1 MRSFKFFV
9 KILIVFIILVYT
21 PNVFAKKL
29 SRATIAKAEAYV
41 GRAKLRF
48 KAGQYKEAANLFWEA
63 HTLTK
68 KLDPLFNAARA
79 YEEFGSYT
87 IAIFTFNNYIA
98 LQKKAKNGGD
108 IEGIKAAE
116 RRIASIKKK
125 MELIKQKEQA
135 AIASKKAAEALR
147 IKQAKKA
154 KAAKLFKIKQKQQ
167 QKLALKKTLK
177 DGNVDVLTYSLYGV
191 SALLIGGGT
200 YGVINAH
207 SQAKNLKA
215 MKLDDPGED
224 KYYLTEIDNAMTQER
239 VTIGIIVVGG
249 AVFTWATYRLLFKKD
264 DTPSGLT
271 FVPVVSQQNSGFVL
285 TFNF

>member
-1 MRSFKFFV
+1 MRSFKKYSKV
-9 KILIVFIILVYT
+9 LIVFVILVYA
-21 PNVFAKKL
+21 PNAFAKKI
-29 SRATIAKAEAYV
+29 SRATIAKAEALD
-41 GRAKLRF
+41 GRAKVMY
-48 KAGQYKEAANLFWEA
+48 KAGEYQKASELFWEA
-63 HTLTK
+63 YALTRQ
-68 KLDPLFNAARA
+68 PATLFNAARA
-79 YEEFGSYT
+79 YQKNGSHRA
-87 IAIFTFNNYIA
+87 AIITVHNYISLKDA
-98 LQKKAKNGGD
+98 TEEGKASAKKHIKD
-108 IEGIKAAE
+108 IEKQQAE
-116 RRIASIKKK
+116 
-125 MELIKQKEQA
+125 IKQKEQA

-154 KAAKLFKIKQKQQ
+154 KEARLLKIKQQQQ

-177 DGNVDVLTYSLYGV
+177 DGKVDVLTYSLYGV

-271 FVPVVSQQNSGFVL
+271 FVPVVSQQHTGFVL
-285 TFNF
+285 TSNF